1 MDPCT
6 SRTGSTNRTP
16 AAPAFRTPCDIRY
29 GFSNALPCTGRLTCR
44 GPRSFDR
51 VIWVRPGFASFPRT
65 QAPEVVGRDPAE
77 EARIYQSYW
86 WSDEIRDATHERL
99 RALVGWLAMRASAPV
114 SEFGYFC

>member
-1 MDPCT
+1 M
-6 SRTGSTNRTP
+6 
-16 AAPAFRTPCDIRY
+16 
-29 GFSNALPCTGRLTCR
+29 
-44 GPRSFDR
+44 
-51 VIWVRPGFASFPRT
+51 
-65 QAPEVVGRDPAE
+65 VGRDPAE